1 MVQNDYILKGK
12 KKANFITLLFL
23 IIIVLISYLLC
34 TFVISIYIIQE
45 NSMYPTLKNNNYIFV
60 EKVSKYFSI
69 KQEDIIIFN
78 NDGRTLIKRV
88 IAVPGDK
95 IEIYSNKIVVNGDVI
110 DKKIN
115 SNDDSYY
122 FSIVIPDQEYFVMGD
137 NRLESADSRE
147 FGPISKNDIDGKIL
161 FVIW

>member
-12 KKANFITLLFL
+12 KKANFITLIYL

-34 TFVISIYIIQE
+34 TFVLSIYIIQE

-60 EKVSKYFSI
+60 EKVTKYFSI

-88 IAVPGDK
+88 IA
-95 IEIYSNKIVVNGDVI
+95 
-110 DKKIN
+110 
-115 SNDDSYY
+115 
-122 FSIVIPDQEYFVMGD
+122 
-137 NRLESADSRE
+137 
-147 FGPISKNDIDGKIL
+147 L
-161 FVIW
+161 FV